1 MTMKT
6 MSGLTG
12 RRLLVAVMAFS
23 LVALMAG
30 AAFASSG
37 SDSPDISG
45 VSITVPSGPDDSI
58 DEATTSSDV
67 TGVDSDSMYDDS
79 LDDVSDDSMDDSVSG
94 GERSVVAPS
103 GTYERHEGEFDE

>member
-1 MTMKT
+1 MMMKT

-45 VSITVPSGPDDSI
+45 VSITVPSGPDDSV
-58 DEATTSSDV
+58 DEAVMGSDMS
-67 TGVDSDSMYDDS
+67 GVDSDSMYEDS
-79 LDDVSDDSMDDSVSG
+79 VDELSDDSSEDSVS
-94 GERSVVAPS
+94 EEHRSVIAPS
-103 GTYERHEGEFDE
+103 GTYERDEGDLDE